1 MLFTYKN
8 CGCCKKEMTNIKVL
22 LNNIFPAGICDEI
35 CDYNLYCSKCKDLNK
50 KEPMFMMKR
59 YRHKQLTRPELQI
72 YFFQTEMPT
81 PIYLSNTNKT
91 NLKIFRKEIDDLLEN
106 ETLKQRFIKDK
117 TFFQAVKSLIKKDW
131 KYTHHLMKNFHDVE
145 YIKDMRQCRAWWLP
159 SFEKTYMFRNREF
172 KKGDLYEVFFKEYLK
187 QLFKGY
193 ENYCNLTEIE
203 EHLQKVVNT

>member
-1 MLFTYKN
+1 
-8 CGCCKKEMTNIKVL
+8 
-22 LNNIFPAGICDEI
+22 
-35 CDYNLYCSKCKDLNK
+35 
-50 KEPMFMMKR
+50 
-59 YRHKQLTRPELQI
+59 
-72 YFFQTEMPT
+72 MPT

-145 YIKDMRQCRAWWLP
+145 YIKVMRQCRAWWLP
-159 SFEKTYMFRNREF
+159 SFEKMYMFRNREF

-193 ENYCNLTEIE
+193 ENYCNLTEIQ